1 MLGRIIRLAVVAGA
15 GYAAWKAYA
24 RREPG
29 GDFFAR
35 ALREGALEVESA
47 RSAQLRGAAAEV
59 RRLAQHMEHAHGA
72 INKRL
77 SEAAG
82 TEVPVPDD
90 AQRAA
95 LHAVELN
102 QGDAFDQAWL
112 RHEAQSHARAIQLF
126 QAEIRRSGPGHV
138 VAAELLP
145 ELQAHAHEI
154 AGLQAGAPTHR
165 PGDAADG
172 AGHEDASRPGGPA
185 GARGVNA

>member
-1 MLGRIIRLAVVAGA
+1 ND
-15 GYAAWKAYA
+15 
-24 RREPG
+24 RRVPG
-29 GDFFAR
+29 GDFSAR
-35 ALREGALEVESA
+35 ALSEGALEVESA

-126 QAEIRRSGPGHV
+126 QAEMRRSGPGHDL
-138 VAAELLP
+138 AAELPP
-145 ELQAHAHEI
+145 EPT
-154 AGLQAGAPTHR
+154 APGTRMHR
-165 PGDAADG
+165 A
-172 AGHEDASRPGGPA
+172 PA
-185 GARGVNA
+185 GRPARAASTPEG